1 MSPGLVE
8 NRPAHAPADAQGP
21 TDFGKYEPVEMPPA
35 PKGRADGDRSV
46 GPQAMQ
52 VHNSYLVIQTPDGI
66 EIVDQHALHERILYN
81 ELRARLADGRLA
93 GQRMLIP
100 ATLPVSP
107 AEAARLEQHAG
118 LLGRLGIEVSQF
130 GPNTMAVQQF
140 PSLLAGRGVDP
151 ASFLREML
159 DRLAEDET
167 IDSERLIE
175 DVLAMMSCKAAVKAG
190 QSLTAQEIDSLLER
204 ARTAEKSSACPH
216 GRPTTLRLTLKD
228 LEKQFHR
235 T

>member
-21 TDFGKYEPVEMPPA
+21 TDFGKYEPAEAVPPLAAAFVVAA
-35 PKGRADGDRSV
+35 PA
-46 GPQAMQ
+46 AMQ